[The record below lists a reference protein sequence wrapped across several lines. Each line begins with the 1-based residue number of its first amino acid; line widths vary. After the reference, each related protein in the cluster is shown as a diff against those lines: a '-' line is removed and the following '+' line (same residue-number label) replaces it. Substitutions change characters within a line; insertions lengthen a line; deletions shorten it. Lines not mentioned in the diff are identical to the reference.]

1 MADFEVF
8 MEKYGVIRSD
18 REMCCHNVTVV
29 NDDRVES
36 PEELQAS
43 LVMEYNVASVIL
55 SPDIATITIDD
66 DDSK

>member
-1 MADFEVF
+1 MADYEVF
-8 MEKYGVIRSD
+8 MKSGVIRSNK
-18 REMCCHNVTVV
+18 EMFCHNVTVV

-36 PEELQAS
+36 PEELRAS